1 MKRFVFI
8 ALHADCWPVRQQC
21 QLLRVSPS
29 GYYAWRKRVPTPA
42 AAAAP
47 AAWQVAAQ
55 RVFTT
60 HAGHYGQRRLR
71 AQLRREG
78 HEVGRQRLR
87 GWLSTSGL
95 RALCTRVG
103 TRPPRTTQADP
114 QALAAAN
121 KLASWPAAVAPN
133 QVWVGDITYL
143 ALATGQWAYLACWRD
158 AFSRRVVG
166 WHVSESL
173 HTDLILTAF
182 NRAVAICQPPPGLLV
197 HADRGSQY
205 TSEAFTKL
213 LDRTQAIA
221 SLSRPG
227 NPYDNALAESGWSTL
242 KTELLPRGACFA
254 NLEEACLE
262 LAEYLDHYYNTQR
275 LHSALGYCTPLEIE
289 LHYRFNLP

>member
-1 MKRFVFI
+1 MDTAKV
-8 ALHADCWPVRQQC
+8 
-21 QLLRVSPS
+21 
-29 GYYAWRKRVPTPA
+29 
-42 AAAAP
+42 
-47 AAWQVAAQ
+47 
-55 RVFTT
+55 
-60 HAGHYGQRRLR
+60 
-71 AQLRREG
+71 
-78 HEVGRQRLR
+78 
-87 GWLSTSGL
+87 
-95 RALCTRVG
+95 
-103 TRPPRTTQADP
+103 
-114 QALAAAN
+114 
-121 KLASWPAAVAPN
+121 N

-197 HADRGSQY
+197 HADWGSQY
-205 TSEAFTKL
+205 TSEAFTTL
-213 LDRTQAIA
+213 LDRTQTIA

-254 NLEEACLE
+254 DLEEARLE

-275 LHSALGYCTPLEIE
+275 LHSALGYCTPLEID
-289 LHYRFNLP
+289 LHYLFNLP